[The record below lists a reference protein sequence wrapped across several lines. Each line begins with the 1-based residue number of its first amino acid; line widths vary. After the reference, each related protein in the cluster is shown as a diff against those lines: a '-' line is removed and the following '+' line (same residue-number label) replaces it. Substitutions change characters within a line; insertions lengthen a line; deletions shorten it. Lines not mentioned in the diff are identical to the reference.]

1 MSWLSTQLK
10 VSPLSSSCIR
20 GKKKNF
26 EVEGTLSTLLYFKS
40 GKSDRHSPPL
50 WRSRPYKMVVWAV
63 YNFVGDNFF
72 FGKMWLVQLP
82 WPQQNCAKLVRP
94 PQEGVPGNRWHATI
108 SYSNLWPQ
116 YFQGWVSEGQTGS
129 SSTSLASSVAFWDCA
144 G

>member
-20 GKKKNF
+20 GKKRILKF
-26 EVEGTLSTLLYFKS
+26 KVLYQLYSTLSQVNPTVTRLHFGGRDLTKWWCELCTILL
-40 GKSDRHSPPL
+40 
-50 WRSRPYKMVVWAV
+50 VIT
-63 YNFVGDNFF
+63 FV

-82 WPQQNCAKLVRP
+82 WPHQNCAKLVRL